1 MFSNCSALFL
11 DRDGTLIEDC
21 GYLSDPDKVQLLP
34 KVRSSLA
41 KLQKK
46 NWLFFL
52 FSNQSGVGR
61 GFFTMEEV
69 NLCNQRMIK
78 LLDLGEYFFTRIC
91 CATGTPDNPC
101 EYRKPSPKFILEC
114 LNDFNLDPK
123 KCWMVG
129 DRVSDV
135 EAGNAAGINS
145 IFIVNEKNMGVNGP
159 CCRNFKE
166 VFEILSKH

>member
-1 MFSNCSALFL
+1 MFNECPALFL

-21 GYLSDPDKVQLLP
+21 GYLSDPNKVQLLP
-34 KVRSSLA
+34 DVKSSLA
-41 KLQKK
+41 ELQKK

-61 GFFTMEEV
+61 GFFSMKEV
-69 NLCNQRMIK
+69 DLCNQRMIE
-78 LLDLGEYFFTRIC
+78 LLNLGDEFFSRIC

-101 EYRKPSPKFILEC
+101 AYRKPSPKFILEC
-114 LNDFNLDPK
+114 LNDFNLNPK

-135 EAGNAAGINS
+135 EAGYVAGINS
-145 IFIVNEKNMGVNGP
+145 IFLTKENIVNVNSL

-166 VFEILSKH
+166 VFDVLTKN

>member
-1 MFSNCSALFL
+1 MFSDYSALFL

-21 GYLSDPDKVQLLP
+21 GYLSDPSKVQLLP
-34 KVRSSLA
+34 DVRSSLA

-46 NWLFFL
+46 KWLFFL

-61 GFFTMEEV
+61 GLFTMEEV
-69 NLCNQRMIK
+69 DLCNRRMVELLGLGDK
-78 LLDLGEYFFTRIC
+78 LFSRVC
-91 CATGTPDNPC
+91 CAIGTPDNPC

-114 LNDFNLDPK
+114 LNDFNLDPR

-135 EAGNAAGINS
+135 EAGCAAGINS
-145 IFIVNEKNMGVNGP
+145 IFLTTRGIADVNSL
-159 CCRNFKE
+159 CCCNFKE
-166 VFEILSKH
+166 VFKVLSNK